1 MPALTTQEVKAL
13 LQIDDESL
21 NSYIETIIPIIEEYV
36 RDYIN
41 LPKELEIPHGLK
53 LTMAKMIEFNLTDVG
68 ISNKT
73 IKDVSIQFNTDYT
86 SDIYKSLNKYR
97 RLRTL

>member
-1 MPALTTQEVKAL
+1 MSALTTQEVKAL

-53 LTMAKMIEFNLTDVG
+53 LTMAKMIEFNLNDAGT
-68 ISNKT
+68 KRRK
-73 IKDVSIQFNTDYT
+73 IKDVDIEFNTDYP
-86 SDIYKSLNKYR
+86 SNIYKSLNKYI
-97 RLRTL
+97 RLRVL